1 MMKKILMTTILIFII
16 ALYSCDSNSS
26 KNISDSVFYKNELI
40 SMVYMKS
47 NNKTEKEI
55 DDFSDYYQKRMNE
68 LEPNVLSWKFFKSQN
83 GQIILLERYI
93 DEGAIF
99 NHIENV
105 SEGKPMEQDFI
116 KFLDHF
122 LIDSIEYYGKNSQD
136 FKDTIETFGFPI
148 SYKELISGF
157 SK

>member
-1 MMKKILMTTILIFII
+1 MKKILMTTILIFII

-122 LIDSIEYYGKNSQD
+122 LIDSIEYYGKTSQD

>member
-1 MMKKILMTTILIFII
+1 MKKFLMTTILIFII

-26 KNISDSVFYKNELI
+26 KNISDSVFHNNELI

-122 LIDSIEYYGKNSQD
+122 LIDSIEYYGKTSQD

>member
-1 MMKKILMTTILIFII
+1 MKKILMTTILIFII

-26 KNISDSVFYKNELI
+26 KKISDSGFHNNELI

-122 LIDSIEYYGKNSQD
+122 LIDSIEYYGKTSQD

>member
-1 MMKKILMTTILIFII
+1 MKKILMTTILIFII

-26 KNISDSVFYKNELI
+26 KNISDSVFHNNELI

-122 LIDSIEYYGKNSQD
+122 LIDSIEYYGKTSQG

>member
-1 MMKKILMTTILIFII
+1 MKKILMTTILIFII

-93 DEGAIF
+93 NEEAIF

-105 SEGKPMEQDFI
+105 SEGNPMEQDFI

-122 LIDSIEYYGKNSQD
+122 LIDSIEYYGKTSQD

-148 SYKELISGF
+148 TYKELISGF

>member
-1 MMKKILMTTILIFII
+1 MKKILMTTILIFII

-93 DEGAIF
+93 NEEAIF

-122 LIDSIEYYGKNSQD
+122 LIDSIEYYGKTSQD

>member
-1 MMKKILMTTILIFII
+1 MILVQCHNLVVRQIKLTITK
-16 ALYSCDSNSS
+16 LYYKAPLWAFLFFFTIGYLANYLS
-26 KNISDSVFYKNELI
+26 KYLN
-40 SMVYMKS
+40 
-47 NNKTEKEI
+47 NNKKEI

-93 DEGAIF
+93 NEEAIF

-105 SEGKPMEQDFI
+105 SEGNPMEQDFI

-122 LIDSIEYYGKNSQD
+122 LIDSIEYYGKTSQD

>member
-1 MMKKILMTTILIFII
+1 MKKILMTTILIFII

-26 KNISDSVFYKNELI
+26 KNISDSVFHNNELI

-93 DEGAIF
+93 DEAAIF

-122 LIDSIEYYGKNSQD
+122 LIDSIEYYGKTSQG

>member
-1 MMKKILMTTILIFII
+1 MT
-16 ALYSCDSNSS
+16 A
-26 KNISDSVFYKNELI
+26 
-40 SMVYMKS
+40 
-47 NNKTEKEI
+47 
-55 DDFSDYYQKRMNE
+55 
-68 LEPNVLSWKFFKSQN
+68 LEPYVLYCKFFKSHH
-83 GQIILLERYI
+83 GLIILLESYI
-93 DEGAIF
+93 DEAAIF

-122 LIDSIEYYGKNSQD
+122 LIDSIEYYGKTSQD

>member
-1 MMKKILMTTILIFII
+1 MKKILMTTILIFII

-93 DEGAIF
+93 DEGAFF

-122 LIDSIEYYGKNSQD
+122 LIDSIEYYGKTSQD

>member
-1 MMKKILMTTILIFII
+1 MKKILMTTILIFII

-26 KNISDSVFYKNELI
+26 KNISDSVFHNNELI

-99 NHIENV
+99 NLIENV
-105 SEGKPMEQDFI
+105 SEGNPMEQDFI

-122 LIDSIEYYGKNSQD
+122 LIDSIEYYGKTSQD

>member
-1 MMKKILMTTILIFII
+1 MKKILMTTILIFII

-26 KNISDSVFYKNELI
+26 KNISDSVFHNNELI

-93 DEGAIF
+93 DEAAIF

-122 LIDSIEYYGKNSQD
+122 LIDSIEYYGKTSQD

>member
-1 MMKKILMTTILIFII
+1 MKKILMTTILIFII

-26 KNISDSVFYKNELI
+26 KNISDSVFHNNELI

-83 GQIILLERYI
+83 GQITLLERYI
-93 DEGAIF
+93 DEAAIF

-122 LIDSIEYYGKNSQD
+122 LIDSIEYYGKTSQD

>member
-1 MMKKILMTTILIFII
+1 MKKILMTTILIFII

-26 KNISDSVFYKNELI
+26 KNISDSVFHNNELI

-122 LIDSIEYYGKNSQD
+122 LIDSIEYYGKTSQD

>member
-1 MMKKILMTTILIFII
+1 MKKILMTTILIFII

-122 LIDSIEYYGKNSQD
+122 LIDSIEYYGKTSQD
-136 FKDTIETFGFPI
+136 LKDTIETFGFPI

>member
-1 MMKKILMTTILIFII
+1 MKKILMTTILIFII
-16 ALYSCDSNSS
+16 GLNSCDSNSS
-26 KNISDSVFYKNELI
+26 KNISDSVFHNNELI

-122 LIDSIEYYGKNSQD
+122 LIDSIEYYGKTSQD

>member
-122 LIDSIEYYGKNSQD
+122 LIDSIEYYGKTSQD

>member
-1 MMKKILMTTILIFII
+1 MKKILMTTILIFII

-26 KNISDSVFYKNELI
+26 KKISDSGFHNNELI

-93 DEGAIF
+93 DEAAIF

-122 LIDSIEYYGKNSQD
+122 LIDSIEYYGKTSQG

>member
-26 KNISDSVFYKNELI
+26 KNISDSVFHNNELI

-93 DEGAIF
+93 DEAAIF

-122 LIDSIEYYGKNSQD
+122 LIDSIEYYGKTSQG

>member
-1 MMKKILMTTILIFII
+1 MKKILMTTILIFII

-93 DEGAIF
+93 DEAAIF

-122 LIDSIEYYGKNSQD
+122 LIDSIEYYGKTSQD